1 MSSTSYIPRRRPVGR
16 LLVLGWFTALSLLV
30 SACGAGADTGNQE
43 QAAACDV
50 DVPNSATTVNVLAYT
65 SPGIDPFSNAMVAC
79 TQGALSVKHGPVDF
93 GGQLT
98 KAALS
103 LASPTPSY
111 DVIEVYTS
119 TLNQYADA
127 GWLIPLDDL
136 VTKYN
141 SRYNLDDIDPKLKE
155 QFTYKGKLYGLPMQV
170 NVHEMVYR
178 KDVFDKE
185 GLAPPKTFDELTAT
199 LGKLKAAGFEYPLAM
214 PLSASTYVSSGYF
227 NSLKSLGGR
236 FTAEG
241 TTQATLNTPEA
252 KQAMESLQQLVP
264 YLPDDAINSDE
275 TTTTTALLKGDAAI
289 GLTYSGSMG
298 QLLDPASSD
307 NAANFA
313 FAVPPS
319 VEAGGIPWG
328 TVFVD
333 GFGLAKNS
341 KVDPDLLFQIAAVG
355 TGAAATK
362 AAGALVYPA
371 RTSVLQDPELGGSP
385 QAAYWSAVT
394 DTLAAGATGPQPD
407 PWFGDLGAAIRP
419 SLADGVFGKKGT
431 DEALAAAQK
440 AATDFLAKQG
450 K

>member
-1 MSSTSYIPRRRPVGR
+1 MPFALRAPRRPARRTALAGLVGA
-16 LLVLGWFTALSLLV
+16 LALSLA
-30 SACGAGADTGNQE
+30 ACGAGADTGTQE

-50 DVPNSATTVNVLAYT
+50 DVPGAPTTVNVLAY
-65 SPGIDPFSNAMVAC
+65 SAPGIDPFSDAMVAC
-79 TQGALSVKHGPVDF
+79 TQGSLEVKHGPVDF
-93 GGQLT
+93 SGQLT
-98 KAALS
+98 RAALS

-127 GWLIPLDDL
+127 GWLVPLDDL
-136 VTKYN
+136 VAKYRD
-141 SRYNLDDIDPKLKE
+141 RYNLDDIDPQLKE
-155 QFTYKGKLYGLPMQV
+155 EFTYQGKLYGLPMQV

-178 KDVFDKE
+178 KDVFDRE
-185 GLAPPKTFDELTAT
+185 GLTPPTTFAELTAA
-199 LGKLKAAGFEYPLAM
+199 LAKLKAAGFEHPLAM

-236 FTAEG
+236 FTKEG
-241 TTQATLNTPEA
+241 TTTPTLTTSEA
-252 KQAMESLQQLVP
+252 KQAMESLQELVP
-264 YLPDDAINSDE
+264 YLPDGAVNSDE
-275 TTTTTALLKGDAAI
+275 TTTTTALLKGDAVI

-307 NAANFA
+307 NAGNFA

-319 VEAGGIPWG
+319 VEPGGIPWG

-341 KVDPDLLFQIAAVG
+341 TVDPDLLFQIAAVG
-355 TGAAATK
+355 TGAAATR

-371 RTSVLQDPELGGSP
+371 RTSVLQDPELSRSP

-394 DTLAAGATGPQPD
+394 ETLKAGATGPQSE
-407 PWFGDLGAAIRP
+407 PWFADLGAAVRP
-419 SLADGVFGKKGT
+419 AIADGVFGKQST
-431 DEALAAAQK
+431 DAALAAAQR
-440 AATDFLAKQG
+440 AAAEFLAKQD
-450 K
+450 